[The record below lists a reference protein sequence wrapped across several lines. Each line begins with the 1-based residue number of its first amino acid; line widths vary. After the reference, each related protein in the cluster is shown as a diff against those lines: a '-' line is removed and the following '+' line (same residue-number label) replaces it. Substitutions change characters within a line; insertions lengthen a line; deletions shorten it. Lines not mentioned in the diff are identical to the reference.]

1 MWDESTLQ
9 MLLQGVGETLYMTLG
24 STLFAYIIGLPL
36 GVLLV
41 MWAADGIRPH
51 PVLYK
56 ILDVIVNLTRSFPF
70 IILLIAVLPFTRW
83 LLGTTLGP
91 TAVIVPLTISAAP
104 FVARLVEGSLK
115 EVDVGVIEASQSMGA
130 SALQIIW
137 KVLLPEARPSLIL
150 NCAIAITTILGYTA
164 MVWAISPFAS
174 AITAVR
180 RTSCSSPL
188 SCSLWWCRYS
198 RDWASGLPGGWT
210 GANNALKEEHSLF
223 FQSP

>member
-164 MVWAISPFAS
+164 MAG
-174 AITAVR
+174 
-180 RTSCSSPL
+180 SSP
-188 SCSLWWCRYS
+188 
-198 RDWASGLPGGWT
+198 
-210 GANNALKEEHSLF
+210 GAWQAAR
-223 FQSP
+223 QRQTVSPDNRPPRHPNP

>member
-164 MVWAISPFAS
+164 MAGFVGGGLGDIAIRFGYY
-174 AITAVR
+174 R
-180 RTSCSSPL
+180 REEDIMLVTVVL
-188 SCSLWWCRYS
+188 LIVVVQVFQGLGLWIAR
-198 RDWASGLPGGWT
+198 RLDRR
-210 GANNALKEEHSLF
+210 K
-223 FQSP
+223 

>member
-70 IILLIAVLPFTRW
+70 IIFFFI
-83 LLGTTLGP
+83 
-91 TAVIVPLTISAAP
+91 ISA
-104 FVARLVEGSLK
+104 
-115 EVDVGVIEASQSMGA
+115 
-130 SALQIIW
+130 
-137 KVLLPEARPSLIL
+137 PSVSTL
-150 NCAIAITTILGYTA
+150 
-164 MVWAISPFAS
+164 
-174 AITAVR
+174 
-180 RTSCSSPL
+180 
-188 SCSLWWCRYS
+188 
-198 RDWASGLPGGWT
+198 
-210 GANNALKEEHSLF
+210 
-223 FQSP
+223 

>member
-104 FVARLVEGSLK
+104 FVARLVEGSQRSGRRCDRSIP
-115 EVDVGVIEASQSMGA
+115 VHGRFR
-130 SALQIIW
+130 SANHL
-137 KVLLPEARPSLIL
+137 E
-150 NCAIAITTILGYTA
+150 
-164 MVWAISPFAS
+164 SPFAGG
-174 AITAVR
+174 
-180 RTSCSSPL
+180 SPL
-188 SCSLWWCRYS
+188 VDPQLRHCHHDDPRLYRNGRICRRRRFGRY
-198 RDWASGLPGGWT
+198 R
-210 GANNALKEEHSLF
+210 HSLRLL
-223 FQSP
+223 PP

>member
-24 STLFAYIIGLPL
+24 STLFAYILGLPL

-164 MVWAISPFAS
+164 MAGFVGGGLGDIAIRFGYY
-174 AITAVR
+174 R
-180 RTSCSSPL
+180 REEDIMLVTVVL
-188 SCSLWWCRYS
+188 LIVVVQVFQGLGLWIAR
-198 RDWASGLPGGWT
+198 RLDRR
-210 GANNALKEEHSLF
+210 K
-223 FQSP
+223 

>member
-70 IILLIAVLPFTRW
+70 IILLIAVLPVTRW

-164 MVWAISPFAS
+164 MAGFVGGGGLGDIAIRFGYY
-174 AITAVR
+174 R
-180 RTSCSSPL
+180 REEDIMLVTVVL
-188 SCSLWWCRYS
+188 LIVVVQVFQGLGLWIAR
-198 RDWASGLPGGWT
+198 RLDRR
-210 GANNALKEEHSLF
+210 K
-223 FQSP
+223 

>member
-137 KVLLPEARPSLIL
+137 KVLLPEARP
-150 NCAIAITTILGYTA
+150 
-164 MVWAISPFAS
+164 
-174 AITAVR
+174 
-180 RTSCSSPL
+180 
-188 SCSLWWCRYS
+188 
-198 RDWASGLPGGWT
+198 
-210 GANNALKEEHSLF
+210 
-223 FQSP
+223 

>member
-91 TAVIVPLTISAAP
+91 TAVIVPLTISLRP
-104 FVARLVEGSLK
+104 SSPGWS
-115 EVDVGVIEASQSMGA
+115 
-130 SALQIIW
+130 
-137 KVLLPEARPSLIL
+137 KVLSKK
-150 NCAIAITTILGYTA
+150 
-164 MVWAISPFAS
+164 W
-174 AITAVR
+174 
-180 RTSCSSPL
+180 TSV
-188 SCSLWWCRYS
+188 
-198 RDWASGLPGGWT
+198 
-210 GANNALKEEHSLF
+210 
-223 FQSP
+223 

>member
-104 FVARLVEGSLK
+104 LVSRLVEGSLK

-150 NCAIAITTILGYTA
+150 
-164 MVWAISPFAS
+164 
-174 AITAVR
+174 
-180 RTSCSSPL
+180 
-188 SCSLWWCRYS
+188 SLI
-198 RDWASGLPGGWT
+198 
-210 GANNALKEEHSLF
+210 HI
-223 FQSP
+223 